1 MSIIPDTIYKFNI
14 IFIKLPMAFVTESQ
28 QQQQKCLNLCG
39 DTDPEQPEQS
49 WERKMELE
57 KSGFLASD
65 YTIKLQS
72 SKQCDTGTKI
82 EI

>member
-1 MSIIPDTIYKFNI
+1 MCSWIGRMNIVKMSIPDTVYKFNI

-49 WERKMELE
+49 
-57 KSGFLASD
+57 
-65 YTIKLQS
+65 
-72 SKQCDTGTKI
+72 
-82 EI
+82 

>member
-1 MSIIPDTIYKFNI
+1 MCSWIGRMNIAKMSIIPDTIYKFNI

-28 QQQQKCLNLCG
+28 QQQ
-39 DTDPEQPEQS
+39 
-49 WERKMELE
+49 KMELE
-57 KSGFLASD
+57 KSGVLASD
-65 YTIKLQS
+65 YTIKLPS